1 MREPL
6 REPFLDL
13 RLKMEASSS
22 ESPSPPPPNPLS
34 KLRRNYSEPAKLEN
48 LWDGI
53 RRLDSEIES
62 VFSSIRSQ
70 SDDDIEE
77 ELAKVNAYAT
87 AGPCRR
93 AFPERFLALLVTL
106 AVEVPVALIITGGSK
121 ELKSLVGLERYT
133 LLMAFLPLTSAIS
146 GNVGLQASSLT
157 TRAISHGS
165 CAKATYCA
173 WMCTEMSTAC
183 LLSLTTGLA
192 VGLLAIVWTWQSF
205 ESGIDVGF
213 SLTVA
218 IAQAFSI
225 IVAGLTGSAAP
236 LVFSFLFHG
245 DAGKWAG
252 PMETAIQDVAGAFG
266 VVYIAQFIMV
276 ACVKYG
282 LSPSTG
288 S

>member
-1 MREPL
+1 
-6 REPFLDL
+6 
-13 RLKMEASSS
+13 
-22 ESPSPPPPNPLS
+22 
-34 KLRRNYSEPAKLEN
+34 
-48 LWDGI
+48 
-53 RRLDSEIES
+53 
-62 VFSSIRSQ
+62 
-70 SDDDIEE
+70 
-77 ELAKVNAYAT
+77 
-87 AGPCRR
+87 
-93 AFPERFLALLVTL
+93 
-106 AVEVPVALIITGGSK
+106 
-121 ELKSLVGLERYT
+121 
-133 LLMAFLPLTSAIS
+133 
-146 GNVGLQASSLT
+146 
-157 TRAISHGS
+157 
-165 CAKATYCA
+165 
-173 WMCTEMSTAC
+173 MSTAC

-252 PMETAIQDVAGAFG
+252 PSLVFPCRPRMETAIQDVAGAFG